1 MGGAWRGRRRRAAL
15 LLVAGRAWAASR
27 ERCDYTTPAGVD
39 CTTCPRGRFRPIEY
53 GAELGTARREC
64 KECPRGR
71 YELEA
76 GAVGEC
82 SGKCPLGKYS
92 DTLGAR
98 TEDDCKYCP
107 PGTYGSTEAL
117 GNRACTAECP
127 VGRYSLEP
135 GLYAATQCKPCPPGL
150 RTGQCEDPHIT
161 RKGFFDSTS
170 GEIDERAHAYIID
183 NEAVARPGDRSPF
196 DFGPKDT
203 PSGTFWV
210 GAGGFVGGKQAEG
223 RPNPDREQRFD
234 PIHKTWNPALE
245 NTAGRTNR
253 VFDNEAGADSDT
265 RGNYEGW

>member
-15 LLVAGRAWAASR
+15 LLLAGRALGASR

-71 YELEA
+71 YELEG

-127 VGRYSLEP
+127 AGRYSLEP

-170 GEIDERAHAYIID
+170 GEINENAHAYIID
-183 NEAVARPGDRSPF
+183 NEKIARPGDRSPF

-223 RPNPDREQRFD
+223 RFNLSL
-234 PIHKTWNPALE
+234 IHI
-245 NTAGRTNR
+245 
-253 VFDNEAGADSDT
+253 
-265 RGNYEGW
+265 